1 MYYMFQ
7 KDQMKRCIVPASRM
21 VNTSVCRLQQKQG
34 HLNQSIDYIQVRRRA
49 DQRRENVNGHRNQ
62 PFIGRIVLKAKG
74 QLLHDAQLSQLRAV
88 GVTEN
93 VRVLH

>member
-1 MYYMFQ
+1 MYYTFQ
-7 KDQMKRCIVPASRM
+7 KEKMKRCIVPASRM
-21 VNTSVCRLQQKQG
+21 VNISVCRLQQKQG

-62 PFIGRIVLKAKG
+62 FIGRIVLKAKG

-93 VRVLH
+93 VRVLP

>member
-1 MYYMFQ
+1 
-7 KDQMKRCIVPASRM
+7 MKRCIVPASRM
-21 VNTSVCRLQQKQG
+21 VNISVCRLQQKQG

>member
-1 MYYMFQ
+1 
-7 KDQMKRCIVPASRM
+7 MKRCIVPASRM
-21 VNTSVCRLQQKQG
+21 VNISVCRLQQKQG

-49 DQRRENVNGHRNQ
+49 DQRRENVNGHLNQ